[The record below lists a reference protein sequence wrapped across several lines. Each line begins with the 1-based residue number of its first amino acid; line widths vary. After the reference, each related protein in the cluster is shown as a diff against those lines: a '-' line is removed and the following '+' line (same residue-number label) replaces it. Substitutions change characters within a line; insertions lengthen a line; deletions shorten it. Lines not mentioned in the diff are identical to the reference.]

1 MDIIL
6 QKQYY
11 TRNNILPNYFCN
23 DIIKNY
29 EENHKL
35 HELGRTMGELDNNRR
50 KVTTLCIP
58 KNNNKWRYIE
68 NILLFTVMRH
78 FHEYLKNIN
87 AYELDEIFVL
97 PEIIIQKYE
106 PKVDF
111 YKNHIDFMINHEMKI
126 YRCATFII
134 YLNTVEEGGETV
146 FTDIYKE
153 IPVAGKL
160 VFFPSNWTFPH
171 KAEPP
176 ISGSKYILTGWICRY
191 YGGEYGV
198 DSKEDIGAG
207 MSKSVVVPNFLP
219 KT

>member
-6 QKQYY
+6 QNQYY
-11 TRNNILPNYFCN
+11 TRNNILPNYLCN
-23 DIIKNY
+23 DIIKKY
-29 EENHKL
+29 EENHQL
-35 HELGRTMGELDNNRR
+35 HGLGTTGGVLDLNVR
-50 KVTTLCIP
+50 KVTNICIP

-78 FHEYLKNIN
+78 FNEYLKNIN
-87 AYELDEIFVL
+87 AYELGNTFVL

-111 YKNHIDFMINHEMKI
+111 YKNHTDFMINHEMRI
-126 YRCATFII
+126 YRYASFLI

-146 FTDIYKE
+146 FSDIYKVKP
-153 IPVAGKL
+153 ITGKL

-176 ISGSKYILTGWICRY
+176 ISGSKYVITGWICRY
-191 YGGEYGV
+191 YSE
-198 DSKEDIGAG
+198 
-207 MSKSVVVPNFLP
+207 
-219 KT
+219 